1 VTSDTAASAGNVAR
15 RVSGGNAEKATG
27 GTAGT
32 GLGALGLYGVNV
44 AGGAAA
50 QIYRTGSRCPVAGL
64 PVGELWRSNTGTAV
78 LYSSLVVGE
87 YSNRLG
93 YSDGAGV
100 DVNIGPE
107 EQVL

>member
-1 VTSDTAASAGNVAR
+1 
-15 RVSGGNAEKATG
+15 
-27 GTAGT
+27 
-32 GLGALGLYGVNV
+32 LYGVNV